1 MDKNVSSIAICN
13 SLSMQ
18 DTLQLECVT
27 LNTGLHKSVSG
38 TSHKDQ
44 TLLTQ
49 NCLIC
54 TRWTGLLIISAVHI
68 CVAHSVENRDFNT
81 LIFHQHH
88 GSRSSPLQ
96 AWQKEDGDSS
106 DYQQPPYWANSN
118 KERCRE
124 LERDIS
130 SKRWVKHYVQTSS
143 WGSLL

>member
-54 TRWTGLLIISAVHI
+54 TRWTGLLIHLSCSHL
-68 CVAHSVENRDFNT
+68 CCS
-81 LIFHQHH
+81 L
-88 GSRSSPLQ
+88 SRKQGL
-96 AWQKEDGDSS
+96 
-106 DYQQPPYWANSN
+106 
-118 KERCRE
+118 
-124 LERDIS
+124 
-130 SKRWVKHYVQTSS
+130 
-143 WGSLL
+143 